1 MTLEFEW
8 DEAKDKILIYLV
20 KFKNYIYVIPY
31 VKNNNKSFLKTIFA
45 SRKFTKKLLKE
56 KNDQK
61 H

>member
-56 KNDQK
+56 KK
-61 H
+61 